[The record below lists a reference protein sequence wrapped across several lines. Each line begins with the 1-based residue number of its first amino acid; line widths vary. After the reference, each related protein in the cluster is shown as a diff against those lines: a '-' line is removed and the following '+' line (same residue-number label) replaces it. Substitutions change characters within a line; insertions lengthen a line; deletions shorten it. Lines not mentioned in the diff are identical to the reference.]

1 MNAERDHGGPTHPQR
16 RANLISFL
24 LFWWT
29 NDLFKT
35 GNQRPLQQSDFWPLH
50 EEDKTSLL
58 TNQLQWQWSKD
69 LDECSRTGKEPR
81 LWKSAMKVLSCKDLC
96 IISFAGLLD
105 SVGRFLRPFFL
116 GVFISTLMS
125 DTPGRGLLC
134 GYAALMLLIVLM
146 KSIAVHHSSFKL
158 YVIGMRM
165 KASLKGVIFRKVS
178 ALSTGAGFSFFF
190 QKDFFNSID
199 LNSYQLNRYYP
210 HTLALSNYCRR
221 LRLAGKMTSGM
232 RVNSH

>member
-1 MNAERDHGGPTHPQR
+1 MDEERGYVNRVHPQSE
-16 RANLISFL
+16 ASLISFL

-50 EEDKTSLL
+50 EEDKTSLQ
-58 TNQLQWQWSKD
+58 TKRLQSQWSKD
-69 LDECSRTGKEPR
+69 SNEAGLTGKEPK

-96 IISFAGLLD
+96 IISFAGLVD
-105 SVGRFLRPFFL
+105 SVGRFLQPIFL

-125 DTPGRGLLC
+125 DTPDRGLLC
-134 GYAALMLLIVLM
+134 GCAALMLLIVSM

-165 KASLKGVIFRKVS
+165 KASLKGVIFKKVS
-178 ALSTGAGFSFFF
+178 LLSSDALPSF
-190 QKDFFNSID
+190 
-199 LNSYQLNRYYP
+199 
-210 HTLALSNYCRR
+210 A
-221 LRLAGKMTSGM
+221 SG
-232 RVNSH
+232 RFILTNHI

>member
-1 MNAERDHGGPTHPQR
+1 MDEERGYDNRVHPQSE
-16 RANLISFL
+16 ASLLSFL

-50 EEDKTSLL
+50 EEDKTSLQTKRL
-58 TNQLQWQWSKD
+58 HSQWTKD
-69 LDECSRTGKEPR
+69 LNEAGLTEKEPR

-96 IISFAGLLD
+96 IISFAGLVD
-105 SVGRFLRPFFL
+105 SVGRFLQPFFL

-125 DTPGRGLLC
+125 DTPDRGLLC
-134 GYAALMLLIVLM
+134 GCAALMLLIVLM

-178 ALSTGAGFSFFF
+178 KLSTGERFPFLIQFLPI
-190 QKDFFNSID
+190 K
-199 LNSYQLNRYYP
+199 
-210 HTLALSNYCRR
+210 
-221 LRLAGKMTSGM
+221 
-232 RVNSH
+232 

>member
-1 MNAERDHGGPTHPQR
+1 MNTERDCGVPTHPQR
-16 RANLISFL
+16 KANLISFL

-29 NDLFKT
+29 NDLFRI

-50 EEDKTSLL
+50 EEDQTSLL

-69 LDECSRTGKEPR
+69 VDECNRTGKEPR

-96 IISFAGLLD
+96 IICFAGLVD
-105 SVGRFLRPFFL
+105 SVGRFLQPFFL
-116 GVFISTLMS
+116 GVFISTLMY
-125 DTPGRGLLC
+125 DTPDRGLLC
-134 GYAALMLLIVLM
+134 GCAALMLLIVLM

-178 ALSTGAGFSFFF
+178 MLSTGVRFPFFS
-190 QKDFFNSID
+190 QSLPIN
-199 LNSYQLNRYYP
+199 
-210 HTLALSNYCRR
+210 
-221 LRLAGKMTSGM
+221 
-232 RVNSH
+232 

>member
-1 MNAERDHGGPTHPQR
+1 MNTERDCGVPTHPQR
-16 RANLISFL
+16 RANLISLL

-35 GNQRPLQQSDFWPLH
+35 GNQRPLQQSDFWPLQ
-50 EEDKTSLL
+50 EEDQTSLL

-69 LDECSRTGKEPR
+69 LDECNRTGKEPR

-96 IISFAGLLD
+96 IISFAGLVD
-105 SVGRFLRPFFL
+105 SVGRFLQPFFL

-125 DTPGRGLLC
+125 HAQDRDLLFGC
-134 GYAALMLLIVLM
+134 AALMLLIVLM

-165 KASLKGVIFRKVS
+165 KASLKGVIFRKVRMLTTS
-178 ALSTGAGFSFFF
+178 ALFPF
-190 QKDFFNSID
+190 
-199 LNSYQLNRYYP
+199 
-210 HTLALSNYCRR
+210 LSQS
-221 LRLAGKMTSGM
+221 LIIK
-232 RVNSH
+232 

>member
-1 MNAERDHGGPTHPQR
+1 MNTERDCGVPTHPQR

-50 EEDKTSLL
+50 EEDQTSLL

-69 LDECSRTGKEPR
+69 LDECNRTGKEPR

-96 IISFAGLLD
+96 IICFAGLVD
-105 SVGRFLRPFFL
+105 SVGRFLQPFFL

-125 DTPGRGLLC
+125 HAQDRGLLYVC
-134 GYAALMLLIVLM
+134 AALMLLIVLM

-165 KASLKGVIFRKVS
+165 KASLKGVIFKKVS
-178 ALSTGAGFSFFF
+178 L
-190 QKDFFNSID
+190 
-199 LNSYQLNRYYP
+199 
-210 HTLALSNYCRR
+210 LSN
-221 LRLAGKMTSGM
+221 A
-232 RVNSH
+232 